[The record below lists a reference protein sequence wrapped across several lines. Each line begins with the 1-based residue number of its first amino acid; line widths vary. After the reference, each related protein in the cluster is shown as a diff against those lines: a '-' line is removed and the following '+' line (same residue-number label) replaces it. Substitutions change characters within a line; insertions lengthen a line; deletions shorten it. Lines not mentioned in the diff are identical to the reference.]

1 MDTVT
6 TTAAIRLSDLPNDN
20 IIEILTRV
28 PDAVSLFRCTVVC
41 KRWRDIV
48 SHPAFLHRRFGDLC
62 PAGGGV
68 SSLLGFFVQRHL
80 VSTNARSKVV
90 RNTPSWAPIFVPAP
104 GSALGPTRRFLT
116 SFLVPG
122 DGDDARVLD
131 DAKPLVARDGLVLL
145 RLLPAKFRENKAV
158 LRLCVC
164 DLLTGKHNLLPP
176 IDDIAVFG
184 GDGAIGYAV
193 LRSPAAAAG
202 DGRRRPADGYS
213 TLFRVLIVGVHH
225 LDGRVYIGEVS
236 SDADAPAEP
245 FWAAI
250 GGELLVT
257 NGRLRGC
264 RRAAAVV
271 GGGAATW
278 FFHGDGDNN
287 VVPDDDGHHEQN
299 LHAILCVR
307 TDTGR
312 VCASRLVPFV
322 EDCSA
327 WQLDVDEEGKFS
339 LLIVRDRRLAI
350 MTKKDA
356 DGHMTWRPI
365 HGVHNNNGGGADD
378 RELSG
383 MEPVCVAEKSGAMLV
398 LYRSDPDHAYLLDIH
413 SGSRTVVAAGKRSLN
428 YATAVPCEIDLVEF
442 FMARLGVQAAA
453 ADPKAA

>member
-6 TTAAIRLSDLPNDN
+6 TTVAVCLSDLPSDN
-20 IIEILTRV
+20 IAEILTRV

-48 SHPAFLHRRFGDLC
+48 SHPAFLRRRFGDLC

-68 SSLLGFFVQRHL
+68 PSLLGFFVQRHL
-80 VSTNARSKVV
+80 VSTSARSKVL

-116 SFLVPG
+116 SFVVPG
-122 DGDDARVLD
+122 DGDDARMLD
-131 DAKPLVARDGLVLL
+131 DAKPLVARDGLLLL
-145 RLLPAKFRENKAV
+145 RVLPRFRENRAV

-164 DLLTGKHNLLPP
+164 DLLTGKRDLLPP
-176 IDDIAVFG
+176 IDDIAIFG

-193 LRSPAAAAG
+193 LRSAG
-202 DGRRRPADGYS
+202 DARRRPADGYS
-213 TLFRVLIVGVHH
+213 TLFRVLIVGVHN
-225 LDGRVYIGEVS
+225 LDGRLYIGEVS
-236 SDADAPAEP
+236 SDADAPADP

-264 RRAAAVV
+264 RRAAAAV
-271 GGGAATW
+271 GVGAATW
-278 FFHGDGDNN
+278 LFHGDGNDN
-287 VVPDDDGHHEQN
+287 VVPDDGHHEQN
-299 LHAILCVR
+299 LHAILCVG

-312 VCASRLVPFV
+312 VCASRLAPFV
-322 EDCSA
+322 GDCSA
-327 WQLDVDEEGKFS
+327 WQLDVDGEGKFS
-339 LLIVRDRRLAI
+339 LLIVGDRRLAI
-350 MTKKDA
+350 LTNKDA
-356 DGHMTWRPI
+356 DGHLAWRPI
-365 HGVHNNNGGGADD
+365 HGDGVHNSSNGDAD

-413 SGSRTVVAAGKRSLN
+413 SGSRTMVAAGKRSLN
-428 YATAVPCEIDLVEF
+428 YATAVPCEIDLVQF

-453 ADPKAA
+453 ADPKA